1 MTIIL
6 GLCILFLASLITG
19 MTGFGFALIAVP
31 LLTLLLTPKVVVT
44 TLLLLGLVNG
54 VLILVQTWRWLKPR
68 RIWPLLVGGVVGAPL
83 GTTLLLALDADLLQA
98 LIGVVVVLSALALA
112 AGLRW
117 QVQDE
122 RRAAAGAGLLSGVLA
137 GSTGIGGPPVILFF
151 ANQDIPKQVFRANI
165 TLFFLTLGIS
175 NLISQSLGGLVTRPV
190 LSYTLWLLPALL
202 GGTWL
207 GTWLADR
214 VSERLFRKITLILV
228 ISTGLSAIVS
238 STGLL

>member
-1 MTIIL
+1 MADRPVLMTRVSVI
-6 GLCILFLASLITG
+6 FRNRRSLT
-19 MTGFGFALIAVP
+19 
-31 LLTLLLTPKVVVT
+31 
-44 TLLLLGLVNG
+44 
-54 VLILVQTWRWLKPR
+54 R
-68 RIWPLLVGGVVGAPL
+68 
-83 GTTLLLALDADLLQA
+83 
-98 LIGVVVVLSALALA
+98 S
-112 AGLRW
+112 
-117 QVQDE
+117 
-122 RRAAAGAGLLSGVLA
+122 
-137 GSTGIGGPPVILFF
+137 

-175 NLISQSLGGLVTRPV
+175 NLISQSLGGLVTRSV

-214 VSERLFRKITLILV
+214 VSEHLFRKITLILV